1 MLAAN
6 WIRQAADEKQLK
18 CKLGFF
24 LHIPFPPWDIFRLF
38 PWADEILQGM
48 LGKEGNVL
56 LSIFRFLYYRYI
68 DIIFVYY
75 LYYYD
80 IIYDFDFYV
89 AKNFC
94 IAYLYRF

>member
-6 WIRQAADEKQLK
+6 WIRQRADEKRLR

-48 LGKEGNVL
+48 LGELSLIPTSLEIFKFQIKICKFNPEVIFNV
-56 LSIFRFLYYRYI
+56 
-68 DIIFVYY
+68 
-75 LYYYD
+75 
-80 IIYDFDFYV
+80 
-89 AKNFC
+89 N
-94 IAYLYRF
+94 